1 MNDIDKQLKNA
12 LRRCDP
18 SPGFA
23 DRVLSRV
30 EMDNE
35 QVVGPL
41 HRPRWRWPIL
51 RWAAIPA
58 LAGVLAFGF
67 RYQMYQHHK
76 KEEAEARVA
85 RQQFL
90 LALRITGN
98 KLRLAKQKV
107 REVEMGQGKPEN
119 RL

>member
-23 DRVLSRV
+23 ERVLSRI
-30 EMDNE
+30 EMDSE
-35 QVVGPL
+35 QVVRPV
-41 HRPRWRWPIL
+41 HRPGWHWPIL
-51 RWAAIPA
+51 RWAAIPT
-58 LAGVLAFGF
+58 LAGVLALGFG
-67 RYQMYQHHK
+67 YQMYRHHK
-76 KEEAEARVA
+76 REEAEARIA
-85 RQQFL
+85 RQQLL

-107 REVEMGQGKPEN
+107 KEVEMGQGKPEN